1 MKNLYITLLCV
12 YLLSVSF
19 ACGAETV
26 LWDGSHGF
34 LVKTEDYSL
43 SGNYGKLTEF
53 MKNHGFTL
61 TESRLPFDKDT
72 LDKVNVLV
80 LTINAKETY
89 SKIEVESIINFVK
102 NGGGVLALCD
112 AKKFSHSGINDVL
125 ESFGII
131 CGKGDEIQQV
141 GLTKVTISSDPIFNG
156 ISEISFKS
164 AGQVKVRDKAEAR
177 IVGLSIGGKPIETIG
192 FAEVEKGRVVAIGD
206 MDVFANSLFT
216 ENEKFALAVFK
227 WLSSNNEANGATDEP
242 RNETSKREKVGKVAE
257 GDCKE
262 EQIDK
267 ELEQSKTLI
276 DKVKE
281 SINSGISKSQCQQ
294 SLEFSSKLEE
304 VKERLEKFKQ
314 ACIDQLEIWQKK
326 LKPLQEMRASYD
338 QCVQKKYSHPSS
350 SNSKPLNETPSSLDI
365 LKHLIVD
372 ATTKPHADSR
382 NRGDSVEC
390 NEFGDEYM
398 AEMLQDIRSKY
409 NRINAIIEEK
419 IETGTWFYD
428 RREPNLESASLNEV
442 KIRLK
447 EMLKRINVC
456 KRL

>member
-1 MKNLYITLLCV
+1 MFFYI
-12 YLLSVSF
+12 YLLGVLSV
-19 ACGAETV
+19 CNAETV
-26 LWDGSHGF
+26 LWDGGHGSF
-34 LVKTEDYSL
+34 FKTEDYSL
-43 SGNYGKLTEF
+43 SGNYVKLTEF
-53 MKNHGFTL
+53 MKDHGFAL
-61 TESRLPFDKDT
+61 TEIKLPFNKDN
-72 LDKVNVLV
+72 LGNARVLV
-80 LTINAKETY
+80 LTINAKEAY
-89 SKIEVESIINFVK
+89 SKTEVESIISFVRG
-102 NGGGVLALCD
+102 GGGVLALCD
-112 AKKFSHSGINDVL
+112 AKNFDHSRINSVL
-125 ESFGII
+125 EPFGMV
-131 CGKGDEIQQV
+131 CGKGVEIQQV
-141 GLTKVTISSDPIFNG
+141 GLTKVTISSDSIFNG
-156 ISEISFKS
+156 ISEISFKWV
-164 AGQVKVRDKAEAR
+164 GQVKIRDKTGAHVVES
-177 IVGLSIGGKPIETIG
+177 SIDDKPIDIISV
-192 FAEVEKGRVVAIGD
+192 AEIEKGRVVAIGD
-206 MDVFANSLFT
+206 MNIFADSLFPKNP
-216 ENEKFALAVFK
+216 ENQKLALAVFK

-304 VKERLEKFKQ
+304 AKERLEKFKQ
-314 ACIDQLEIWQKK
+314 ACTDQLEIWQKK

-365 LKHLIVD
+365 LKRLIVG
-372 ATTKPHADSR
+372 ATTKPHADSK

-447 EMLKRINVC
+447 EILKRINVC
-456 KRL
+456 ERL